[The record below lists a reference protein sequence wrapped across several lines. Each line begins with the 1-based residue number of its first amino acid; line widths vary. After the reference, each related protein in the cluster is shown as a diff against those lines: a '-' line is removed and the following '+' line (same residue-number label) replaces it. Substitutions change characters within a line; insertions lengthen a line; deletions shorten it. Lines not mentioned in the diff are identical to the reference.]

1 MEEFL
6 LRIGIPAA
14 VVAALHLDTLGR
26 LVLAC
31 VLGGV
36 VGVEREASG
45 KPAGLRT
52 NILICVG
59 AALITEIS
67 VLIPQLAEEGQKGD
81 PGRLAAQIVS
91 GIGFIGAGTILQSR
105 GRIIGLTSAATL
117 WVVAAVGIAIGAHQ
131 YTVAIGATTLII
143 LTLFALRVVENAFL
157 QRRVDRRYNVAVDPT
172 MEALATVEDK
182 LKGLGLRTRVE
193 SIDKER
199 DVFQL
204 VIRAIGPL
212 DGHER
217 AVRMMAIEP
226 QVRSMGRG

>member
-1 MEEFL
+1 MDEFL

-14 VVAALHLDTLGR
+14 VVTALHLDTLGR

-31 VLGGV
+31 VLGGA

-67 VLIPQLAEEGQKGD
+67 VVITTLAEGGVRGD

-117 WVVAAVGIAIGAHQ
+117 WVVAAVGIAIGARQ
-131 YTVAIGATTLII
+131 YTVAIGTTTLII
-143 LTLFALRVVENAFL
+143 ITLFALRRVENAFL

-172 MEALATVEDK
+172 MESLATVEEK
-182 LKGLGLRTRVE
+182 LEGLGLRVRVE
-193 SIDKER
+193 SIDKES
-199 DVFQL
+199 DLFHL

-217 AVRMMAIEP
+217 AVRMMATEP
-226 QVRSMGRG
+226 RVRSMGRG